1 MKRPNI
7 LFILTDDQGAWAMR
21 CSGNTDVCTPNL
33 DRLAGQGTRFDN
45 FFCASP
51 VCSPAR
57 ASILTGRIPS
67 QHGVHDWIRC
77 GSLDREALG
86 GLKDHPYFANEDKPV
101 RYLDG
106 MVAYTDLLADNGY
119 RCALSGKWH
128 LGDSML
134 PQHGFA
140 DWFTIGRGGCLYM
153 QPDVIENGELRI
165 ENRYI
170 TDMITE
176 HTLADIDKYAES
188 YRAGGSPF
196 YISVHYTAPHDPWDA
211 DQHPKEFVKMYS
223 DCECTATPDEPLHPD
238 RIPTAP
244 GGTGEE
250 RKRLLRGYYA
260 AISAMDAGV
269 GKLLDRLEELKIAE
283 DTLVIFTSD
292 NGMNMGHHG
301 IWGKGNGTFPFN
313 LFDTAVKVPFIARW
327 QSVIPA
333 GRVTES
339 MCSHYDIIQTLKE
352 LLDLKGELPDGL
364 PGKSF
369 ASVLTGGPDTDNHVV
384 ILDEYGPGRMIR
396 SREWKY
402 IHRYPYGPNELYHL
416 AEDPEEKKNLAGCAV
431 YEEIQCKLL
440 DQLQKWYAQYADT
453 SVDGS
458 REAVTGM
465 GQLGRSGLY
474 SGGKM
479 VYAKETKYQSMRN
492 SKSAAAMQEDVER

>member
-21 CSGNTDVCTPNL
+21 CAGNTDVHTPNL
-33 DRLAGQGTRFDN
+33 DRLAEQGMRFEN

-77 GSLDREALG
+77 GSLDRDRLG
-86 GLKDHPYFANEDKPV
+86 DLKTHPYFASEDRPV

-106 MVAYTDLLADNGY
+106 MTAYTDLLAASGY
-119 RCALSGKWH
+119 HLALSGKWH
-128 LGDSML
+128 LGDSMS
-134 PQHGFA
+134 PQHGFT

-153 QPDVIENGELRI
+153 KPDIIENGCLRI
-165 ENRYI
+165 EEEYVTDLI
-170 TDMITE
+170 TD
-176 HTLADIDKYAES
+176 HALDYIDKYAEQ
-188 YRAGGSPF
+188 YRESGRPF
-196 YISVHYTAPHDPWDA
+196 YIGVHYTAPHDPWDA
-211 DQHPKEFVKMYS
+211 DQHPKKFVDMYQ
-223 DCECTATPDEPLHPD
+223 DCECTATPDVPLHPNLL
-238 RIPTAP
+238 PTAP

-260 AISAMDAGV
+260 AISAMDEGV
-269 GKLLDRLEELKIAE
+269 GNLLDRLEEQGVAE
-283 DTLVIFTSD
+283 NTLIIFTSD

-327 QSVIPA
+327 QGVIPA
-333 GRVTES
+333 GVTTES

-352 LLDLKGELPDGL
+352 LLQLDGELPKGL

-369 ASVLTGGPDTDNHVV
+369 APVLTGSRDSDNHVV
-384 ILDEYGPGRMIR
+384 ILDEYGFSRMIR
-396 SREWKY
+396 SREWKL
-402 IHRYPYGPNELYHL
+402 IRRYPYGPDELYHL
-416 AEDPEEKKNLAGCAV
+416 SEDPGEETNLIEV
-431 YEEIQCKLL
+431 KEYEGVRCRLL
-440 DQLQKWYAQYADT
+440 DRLQKWYVKFADPA
-453 SVDGS
+453 VDGT

-465 GQLGRSGLY
+465 GQMRRPGVFSEGAE
-474 SGGKM
+474 
-479 VYAKETKYQSMRN
+479 VYAQKAKYQ
-492 SKSAAAMQEDVER
+492 